1 MTKNNAE
8 YKTVRLIV
16 ILLIVVLLISWLLF
30 GICIYVGFTSNSEKS
45 AQDTII
51 DTDGSASVWSGNQQ
65 LPRVASQAVDGI
77 AIPGF
82 SELVFYSG
90 QTKQSV
96 NFYNPEV
103 NNCLFRMSLYI
114 NNELVWQSDLV
125 QPGYG
130 FYEIYLSR
138 QYSNGNYFGYLKIEC
153 FSKDG
158 IALNSARVNFNLTVI
173 TERK

>member
-16 ILLIVVLLISWLLF
+16 ILLIVVLLVSGLLF

-65 LPRVASQAVDGI
+65 LPRAASQAVDGI

-82 SELVFYSG
+82 SELVFIPA
-90 QTKQSV
+90 K
-96 NFYNPEV
+96 
-103 NNCLFRMSLYI
+103 R
-114 NNELVWQSDLV
+114 
-125 QPGYG
+125 
-130 FYEIYLSR
+130 
-138 QYSNGNYFGYLKIEC
+138 
-153 FSKDG
+153 SK
-158 IALNSARVNFNLTVI
+158 A
-173 TERK
+173 